1 MGLFSSGR
9 RGRTFDEVDIRGGHG
24 KNYSRGRARSCVVC
38 GRQVR
43 SSLGDVCSRPACH
56 RTAARGMSS

>member
-1 MGLFSSGR
+1 MGLFSKGNR
-9 RGRTFDEVDIRGGHG
+9 RRLLDEVDVRGGHG
-24 KNYSRGRARSCVVC
+24 KHHSRGRARSCVVC

-56 RTAARGMSS
+56 RSAIGGGS